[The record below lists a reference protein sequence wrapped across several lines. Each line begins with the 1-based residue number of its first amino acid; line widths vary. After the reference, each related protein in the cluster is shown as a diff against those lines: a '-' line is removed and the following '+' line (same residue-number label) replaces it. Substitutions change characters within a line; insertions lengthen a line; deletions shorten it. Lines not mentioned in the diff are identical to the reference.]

1 MWRNINAW
9 HPGTLSIFQSSSS
22 IFWKTTPRP
31 NWIKKCQRCLLF
43 LTSPNSSFDHRVR
56 WFISKLW
63 LSKTTFFISR
73 FLQCFQSAE
82 KRNLGMLLRWLI
94 NDQNRTF
101 FGMKLPTGFQL
112 IGQTTLRQ
120 YTAWLD
126 YFDRQSKMENPAFVT
141 RVTKRAYARVGVSS
155 AFFLTKRIPKH

>member
-1 MWRNINAW
+1 MIIQNYI
-9 HPGTLSIFQSSSS
+9 L
-22 IFWKTTPRP
+22 
-31 NWIKKCQRCLLF
+31 
-43 LTSPNSSFDHRVR
+43 
-56 WFISKLW
+56 
-63 LSKTTFFISR
+63 ISR

>member
-1 MWRNINAW
+1 MIIQNC
-9 HPGTLSIFQSSSS
+9 IFK
-22 IFWKTTPRP
+22 IF
-31 NWIKKCQRCLLF
+31 F
-43 LTSPNSSFDHRVR
+43 
-56 WFISKLW
+56 
-63 LSKTTFFISR
+63 R

-101 FGMKLPTGFQL
+101 FGMKLPTGFQM

-155 AFFLTKRIPKH
+155 AYLFLGQKEFRNIR